1 MARKKKSDDG
11 GLRGDEWL
19 GTYSDCVTL
28 LLTFFILLYSMSSLD
43 AQKVQSISQAFV
55 TVMTGQS
62 GDTFLQYNEY
72 NGKVPII
79 GGESDV
85 DGVVDAESLGKET
98 MYQDVKKYVEQNNL
112 SQAMDIKSDE
122 RGIILELKDN
132 ILFESAKADLIPE
145 SKGVLEKLNTLME
158 SIPNDILIE
167 GHTDN
172 VPISNS
178 RYASNWELSTARAV
192 TVVRYFVETKHQ
204 KPTKFS
210 AAGYGEFRPIA
221 DNNTE
226 ENKAKNR
233 RVSILIEYSK
243 GEES

>member
-1 MARKKKSDDG
+1 MARRKKSDDSG

-28 LLTFFILLYSMSSLD
+28 LLTFFILLYAMSSVD

-55 TVMTGQS
+55 TVMSGKS
-62 GDTFLQYNEY
+62 GDTFLEYNMY

-85 DGVVDAESLGKET
+85 QGMVDSGALGKGS
-98 MYQDVKKYVEQNNL
+98 MYQEIKDFVEKNEL
-112 SQAMDIKSDE
+112 TGAMDIKNDR

-132 ILFESAKADLIPE
+132 VLFESGKANLIPG
-145 SKGVLEKLNTLME
+145 SKEILEKVNALME
-158 SIPNDILIE
+158 SLPNLVTIE

-178 RYASNWELSTARAV
+178 KYASNWELSTERAV
-192 TVVRYFVETKHQ
+192 TVVRYFVEEKKQ
-204 KPTKFS
+204 DPLKFS
-210 AAGYGEFRPIA
+210 AAGYGEFRPVEE
-221 DNNTE
+221 NNSE

-233 RVSILIEYSK
+233 RVNILIEASNNK
-243 GEES
+243 E